1 MKYKLIAV
9 DMDGTLLKNNGE
21 ISENT
26 LSAIRD
32 VCDRGIRFV
41 VSSGRPVPGIRKYDF
56 LNGID
61 SSAIVYNGG
70 KIIDLKTDE
79 VLYSQGLYPDDARK
93 ILALGDALGTTMCIW
108 SDEKLYCNVLNE
120 RTEKYKRHS
129 GLEPIKVT
137 DREALISQGIAKIL
151 WYDETERVQQFVEI
165 MGNESFESVSCFT
178 SNPAYLEICNALVS
192 KAKAMEKLGEIY
204 GIDREEMIAVGD
216 GENDLSMIEYAGL
229 GIAMANASEKVKSKA
244 DYITASNE
252 DEGVAKVLYKFFSGK
267 EDANE
272 NGSN

>member
-1 MKYKLIAV
+1 
-9 DMDGTLLKNNGE
+9 MDGTLLKNNGE

-137 DREALISQGIAKIL
+137 DCEALISQGIAKIL

-178 SNPAYLEICNALVS
+178 SNPVYLEICNALVS

-267 EDANE
+267 EDTNE

>member
-1 MKYKLIAV
+1 
-9 DMDGTLLKNNGE
+9 MDGTLLKNNGE
-21 ISENT
+21 ISEET
-26 LSAIRD
+26 LSAIQD
-32 VCDRGIRFV
+32 ICDRGIKFV

-70 KIIDLKTDE
+70 KIIDLKTDK
-79 VLYSQGLYPDDARK
+79 VLFSQGLYPDDGRK
-93 ILALGDALGTTMCIW
+93 ILALGDNLGTTMCIW

-129 GLEPIKVT
+129 GLEPIQVNAA
-137 DREALISQGIAKIL
+137 DYEALISQGIAKIL
-151 WYDETERVQQFVEI
+151 WYDEIDRVQQFIKI
-165 MGNESFESVSCFT
+165 MGKESFESVSCFT
-178 SNPAYLEICNALVS
+178 SNPAYLEISNALVS

-204 GIDREEMIAVGD
+204 GIDREEMVAVGD

-229 GIAMANASEKVKSKA
+229 GVAMANASDKVKSKA

-267 EDANE
+267 EDTNE
-272 NGSN
+272 NSSN

>member
-1 MKYKLIAV
+1 
-9 DMDGTLLKNNGE
+9 
-21 ISENT
+21 
-26 LSAIRD
+26 
-32 VCDRGIRFV
+32 
-41 VSSGRPVPGIRKYDF
+41 
-56 LNGID
+56 
-61 SSAIVYNGG
+61 
-70 KIIDLKTDE
+70 
-79 VLYSQGLYPDDARK
+79 
-93 ILALGDALGTTMCIW
+93 
-108 SDEKLYCNVLNE
+108 
-120 RTEKYKRHS
+120 
-129 GLEPIKVT
+129 
-137 DREALISQGIAKIL
+137 
-151 WYDETERVQQFVEI
+151 